1 MDYDE
6 DDFDEDVAA
15 NCAKEIQIKL
25 KNYCKL
31 DDRSILASRC
41 WLNFVKR
48 FRFMKWVLI
57 IAAMFCAYS
66 AARIEEACIL
76 VHKAKE
82 GDWQAERHRV
92 EVPPI
97 ESFNWNDR
105 GRV

>member
-41 WLNFVKR
+41 
-48 FRFMKWVLI
+48 
-57 IAAMFCAYS
+57 
-66 AARIEEACIL
+66 
-76 VHKAKE
+76 
-82 GDWQAERHRV
+82 
-92 EVPPI
+92 
-97 ESFNWNDR
+97 
-105 GRV
+105 